1 MPLSAARRW
10 IGRTLAIQRRVL
22 PRRPRS
28 PLLSGSQLVLVMDQ
42 LPPGAGWIS
51 VSVLPEQV

>member
-10 IGRTLAIQRRVL
+10 TGEVLPFQRRVL

-28 PLLSGSQLVLVMDQ
+28 PLLGGSQLVLVMDQ
-42 LPPGAGWIS
+42 VPPGAGWIS

>member
-10 IGRTLAIQRRVL
+10 NGWVLPFQRRVL

-28 PLLSGSQLVLVMDQ
+28 LLLGGSQLVLVMDQ
-42 LPPGAGWIS
+42 VPPGAGWIS

>member
-10 IGRTLAIQRRVL
+10 IGRTPPFQRRV
-22 PRRPRS
+22 PPGRSRS